1 MFKGHGSSE
10 NKEFSTVLEAFLNSS
25 GKTQKYPKLPKISN
39 NQVSETVA
47 TKIPPTKELSTK
59 NSGRTSRPRSAKIDD
74 KKSIAKLRDT
84 SKNYIFMFIIIII
97 VFII

>member
-1 MFKGHGSSE
+1 VEKRK
-10 NKEFSTVLEAFLNSS
+10 N
-25 GKTQKYPKLPKISN
+25 YPKLPKISN

-59 NSGRTSRPRSAKIDD
+59 NSGRTSRPRSTKIDD

-84 SKNYIFMFIIIII
+84 SKNYIFIFLLIII
-97 VFII
+97 VFTIITSTTIIIITATYIINCLS